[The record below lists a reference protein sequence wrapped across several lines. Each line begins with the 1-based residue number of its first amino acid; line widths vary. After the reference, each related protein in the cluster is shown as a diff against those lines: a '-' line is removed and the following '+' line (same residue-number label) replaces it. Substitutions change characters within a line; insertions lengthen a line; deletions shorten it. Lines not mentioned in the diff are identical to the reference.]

1 MIKPVYRCFKDIETQ
16 AKPKLWTLSDAAI
29 STRMGSYN
37 YSIELVRIQTKRDV
51 LMWVSHLASKTWMT
65 KEGLKQFADIM
76 LGVLPR

>member
-1 MIKPVYRCFKDIETQ
+1 MNRPVECIGTK
-16 AKPKLWTLSDAAI
+16 AKPKLWTLSDTAI

-76 LGVLPR
+76 LDVLPR